1 MDRSMLNGSGCLDSV
16 AHEAINNVER
26 EKKRASA
33 VHSRD
38 AAAEVLVKNI
48 KDMMWLSGFKLIG
61 RVQFEDP
68 KSGKK
73 YL

>member
-1 MDRSMLNGSGCLDSV
+1 MDKSMLNGSGCFDSV

-26 EKKRASA
+26 EKKKISA

-38 AAAEVLVKNI
+38 TAAEILVKNI

-61 RVQFEDP
+61 RIQFEDP
-68 KSGKK
+68 KSGKR

>member
-1 MDRSMLNGSGCLDSV
+1 MDNTLLNGSGCIDHT
-16 AHEAINNVER
+16 AYDAINNIAKEPKM
-26 EKKRASA
+26 KKGT
-33 VHSRD
+33 RD
-38 AAAEVLVKNI
+38 EAADVLVKNI
-48 KDMMWLSGFKLIG
+48 KDLMWLSGFRLIG